1 MYLPE
6 PTATKTPVCFK
17 IALDSDLLIP
27 QSAFLIFPL
36 EAFFDSPGGTRHRW
50 APWRQPM
57 CREERWDRQ
66 MVQDEMSRRGET
78 INARAKISSTSELIS
93 LTPTLRVW
101 PKISFWHEDSGTT
114 TAPSYRLSEAQTP
127 PTSFWKQQL
136 SSILSR
142 KTNSTNSEHEMF
154 RTQLV
159 QLAIIRL
166 QLCKYCLYLYNVLSV
181 CLFLYES
188 QTYYWRKKISF
199 DISCI
204 TRKKKGSFCLASFCY
219 SFK

>member
-6 PTATKTPVCFK
+6 PTGTKTPVCFK
-17 IALDSDLLIP
+17 IPLDSDLLIP
-27 QSAFLIFPL
+27 RSAFIVFPL
-36 EAFFDSPGGTRHRW
+36 EACFDSPGGTRHRW
-50 APWRQPM
+50 APRRQPM
-57 CREERWDRQ
+57 PREERWDGQ
-66 MVQDEMSRRGET
+66 MVQDEMSRGGEN
-78 INARAKISSTSELIS
+78 IDARAKISSASELIS

-136 SSILSR
+136 TSIHSR

-154 RTQLV
+154 GTQLV

-166 QLCKYCLYLYNVLSV
+166 HVQLCRYCLYL
-181 CLFLYES
+181 
-188 QTYYWRKKISF
+188 
-199 DISCI
+199 
-204 TRKKKGSFCLASFCY
+204 
-219 SFK
+219 